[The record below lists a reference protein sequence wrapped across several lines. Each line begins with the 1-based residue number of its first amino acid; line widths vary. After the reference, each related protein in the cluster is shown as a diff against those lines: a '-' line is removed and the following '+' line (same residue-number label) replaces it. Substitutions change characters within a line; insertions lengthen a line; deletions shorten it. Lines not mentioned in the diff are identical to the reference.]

1 MAIDSSL
8 VGMTSEPRTFEVTE
22 EAVRKFMEATGDPA
36 LQSGEALQYAPPT
49 FPTTFRIGV
58 PGLALDGSKMQ
69 LLHGEQAYS
78 YTRPLRIGEQVTCV
92 VRVAEVTERSGRSG
106 PMTFLITETIASDS
120 QPGLCDGMQTFI
132 RGQKSKGKNDSS
144 DCSKDGK
151 KGDR

>member
-22 EAVRKFMEATGDPA
+22 AAVRKFMEATGDPA
-36 LQSGEALQYAPPT
+36 LQSGEPLQYAPPT
-49 FPTTFRIGV
+49 FPTTFRMGV

-78 YTRPLRIGEQVTCV
+78 YNRPLRIGEQVTCV

-106 PMTFLITETIASDS
+106 PMTFLVTEIVGSDS
-120 QPGLCDGMQTFI
+120 QQQPIFTGRSTLII
-132 RGQKSKGKNDSS
+132 RQRERGA
-144 DCSKDGK
+144 
-151 KGDR
+151 